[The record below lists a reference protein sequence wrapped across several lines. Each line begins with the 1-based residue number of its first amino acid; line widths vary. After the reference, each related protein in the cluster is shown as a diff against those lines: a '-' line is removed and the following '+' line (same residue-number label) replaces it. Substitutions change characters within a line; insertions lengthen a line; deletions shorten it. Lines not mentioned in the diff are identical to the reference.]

1 MVTWEA
7 VQENFLSELERRRKD
22 SGEELPRKTA
32 HRCGDPA
39 PPRPTHLGGRGRRPG
54 VLSPRGGLQGQG
66 PSLERWPPPLQGA
79 GK

>member
-7 VQENFLSELERRRKD
+7 VQKNFLSELERRRKD

-32 HRCGDPA
+32 HRCGTRPA
-39 PPRPTHLGGRGRRPG
+39 RPTHLGGRGRRPG
-54 VLSPRGGLQGQG
+54 ALSPRGGLQGQG